1 MTAGM
6 MRGFR
11 RWYQGNRERAHDVGL
26 LLLACALVWIWL
38 FKLDAPGATWLLPS
52 AIRPEV
58 RDRLWLEFLLLFM
71 GIFTWRR
78 WREIDFLLQEAE
90 TDELTGL
97 SNRRKI
103 ERVLAREFD
112 RAMRYARPLSIVMID
127 VDHFKRVNDS
137 YGHSVGDIVLMSIA
151 RRIRKRLRVSD
162 HVGRWGGEEFIL
174 ICPETDTTDAMLVA
188 DRIRRTIKQKP
199 VRTAGTMTASFGV
212 ATYNGQGDYEVL
224 IAEADKYLYAAK
236 EQGRDRIISKFV
248 LMAQAQLRKEGRL
261 DAIAAAEP
269 EAPPADDALSTIMST
284 IVRPLRRN
292 RERLSGR

>member
-6 MRGFR
+6 VRGIR
-11 RWYQGNRERAHDVGL
+11 RWYQGNRERALDL
-26 LLLACALVWIWL
+26 ALLACVCLIAWLWL
-38 FKLDAPGATWLLPS
+38 FALDAPGARWILPS
-52 AIRPEV
+52 ATRPEL
-58 RDRLWLEFLLLFM
+58 RERLWLEFLLLFLA
-71 GIFTWRR
+71 IFTWRR

-137 YGHSVGDIVLMSIA
+137 YGHGVGDVVLMSIA

-199 VRTAGTMTASFGV
+199 IRTAGTMTASFGV

-261 DAIAAAEP
+261 DEIARAEP
-269 EAPPADDALSTIMST
+269 EPAAPADTLSTIMST
-284 IVRPLRRN
+284 IVQPLRRA
-292 RERLSGR
+292 RRRPGDR